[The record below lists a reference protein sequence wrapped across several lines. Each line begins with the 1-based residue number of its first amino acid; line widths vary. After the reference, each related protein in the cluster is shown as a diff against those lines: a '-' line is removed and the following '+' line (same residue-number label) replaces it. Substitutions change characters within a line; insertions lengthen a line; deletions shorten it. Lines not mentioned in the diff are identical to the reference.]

1 MKITLKQL
9 TNIITETLIQENK
22 KEVFT
27 SVDAQI
33 NKYLDDL
40 LDGDFDLTKFM
51 QGLVSLSQRSSNI
64 IELKKTILKMGIEK
78 LPAKYKTQALQKLKS
93 QFGVSA
99 SESEYDLKAS
109 DKAPNAGAAGPI
121 A

>member
-99 SESEYDLKAS
+99 SESEYDLKAA